1 MDDQLNTNDNAQ
13 TSATPASDA
22 LNTMAPAGATAQDKM
37 QQEVADELL
46 NQDILKILKMDTM
59 SAEKQEEIKQKMID
73 TILGRMIARIMD
85 ALSEEDKKGFEE
97 ILDKND
103 QAATEEFL
111 KDKVNIRDILVQETM
126 LYKAEM
132 IDNAQK
138 IDEMVKS
145 GKESEEKEET
155 PNTAIV

>member
-1 MDDQLNTNDNAQ
+1 MDDQLNTNTNDQSTNNQVTQNQ
-13 TSATPASDA
+13 TPSTPTDDVLADITPAGE
-22 LNTMAPAGATAQDKM
+22 TTQDKM
-37 QQEVADELL
+37 QAQVADELM
-46 NQDILKILKMDTM
+46 NQDLMKLLKFDTM
-59 SAEKQEEIKQKMID
+59 PAEKQEEIKQKMID

-103 QAATEEFL
+103 EKATEEFL

-138 IDEMVKS
+138 IDEMIS
-145 GKESEEKEET
+145 SS
-155 PNTAIV
+155 NTQN